1 MTDKIYSQISKLSG
15 KDVRLV
21 RAAAH
26 HPFSFFT
33 NVMIDTHDHRPVR
46 FRYLGSFMVKPN
58 WRKGLKKVDIVGI
71 PMEGAEIYA
80 RVPEL
85 KYNKMYINLKKGC
98 IKEGSFESNDGLV
111 VCPISEIKFWSSVID
126 SE

>member
-1 MTDKIYSQISKLSG
+1 MKGDIYNQISKLSG

-26 HPFSFFT
+26 HPFGFFT
-33 NVMIDTHDHRPVR
+33 EVMGNQRDHRPVR
-46 FRYLGSFMVKPN
+46 FRYLGAFMVKPN
-58 WRKGLKKVDIVGI
+58 WRKGLKKTELVGL
-71 PMEGAEIYA
+71 PNEGDVIYA

-85 KYNKMYINLKKGC
+85 KYNKVYTNLKKGF
-98 IKEGSFESNDGLV
+98 INRGMFESFDRLV
-111 VCPISEIKFWSSVID
+111 TCKLSDIKFWVLAIE

>member
-21 RAAAH
+21 RNAAH

-33 NVMIDTHDHRPVR
+33 SVMADNHDHRPVR
-46 FRYLGSFMVKPN
+46 FRYLGAFMVKSH
-58 WRKGLKKVDIVGI
+58 WRKGLKKTSIIGI
-71 PMEGAEIYA
+71 PNEGDVIYA
-80 RVPEL
+80 RVPEQ
-85 KYNKMYINLKKGC
+85 KYNKIYINLKRGC
-98 IKEGSFESNDGLV
+98 IKEGNFEADDLSV
-111 VCPISEIKFWSSVID
+111 VCPISDIKFWSLAIE